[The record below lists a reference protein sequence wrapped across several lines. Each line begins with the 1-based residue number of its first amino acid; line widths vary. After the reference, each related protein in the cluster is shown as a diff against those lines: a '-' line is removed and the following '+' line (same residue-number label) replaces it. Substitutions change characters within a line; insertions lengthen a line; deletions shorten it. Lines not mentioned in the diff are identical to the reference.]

1 MIEISNISTKIHDK
15 MIIEDISFEIEYGQ
29 MIMLLGENGCGKTTL
44 IKSLLGHLLL
54 AEGMICADGKDIDQ
68 MTWRQ
73 KAEIFAYLPQIK
85 NIVDDIKCWEV
96 VISGRNRFM
105 KFFQLP
111 TIEDKAKA
119 IRIMK
124 KFKIEALAE
133 KKISE
138 ISGGQLQIVY
148 LCRCFIQEARCVLM
162 DEPCTY
168 LDFYKQHLFLQ
179 QAQIM
184 VKEGYSILMSIHDP
198 HLALKYGDKIIF
210 MHQGKIMA
218 KLDKNTGNMKEEL
231 KGLYHQIYPEQI
243 IDIGG

>member
-1 MIEISNISTKIHDK
+1 MIEICNISTKINDK
-15 MIIEDISFEIEYGQ
+15 MIIEDISFSIEDGQ

-44 IKSLLGHLLL
+44 IKSLLGHLLPVKGTIL
-54 AEGMICADGKDIDQ
+54 ADNKDIGQ

-73 KAEIFAYLPQIK
+73 KAAVFAYLPQIK
-85 NIVDDIKCWEV
+85 NLVNDIKCWEV
-96 VISGRNRFM
+96 VISGRSRFM
-105 KFFQLP
+105 KCFQLP
-111 TIEDKAKA
+111 SIADKARA
-119 IRIMK
+119 IKIME

-179 QAQIM
+179 QAQNM
-184 VKEGYSILMSIHDP
+184 VKEGNSILMSIHDP

-218 KLDKNTGNMKEEL
+218 MLDKNLGNMKEEL
-231 KGLYHQIYPEQI
+231 KELYQQIYPEQI

>member
-15 MIIEDISFEIEYGQ
+15 MIIEDISFEIKDGQ

-231 KGLYHQIYPEQI
+231 KGLYQQIYPEQI

>member
-15 MIIEDISFEIEYGQ
+15 MIIEDISFEIEDGQ

-148 LCRCFIQEARCVLM
+148 LCRCFIQDARCVLM

-231 KGLYHQIYPEQI
+231 KGLYQQIYPEQI

>member
-231 KGLYHQIYPEQI
+231 KGLYQQIYPEQI